1 MTILLRNAR
10 PSASTRRKNFVEK
23 VRAMLKFLGSV
34 MLAVLLAGC
43 AGSSQDSASSSFVS
57 SGAEQ
62 SGSQSASGFAPTVSA
77 EAGKLVPSTL
87 VSASVEQRIPGS
99 AVYNIGPFD
108 VLEITVFKVP
118 DLSKIVQVSEDG
130 RFSYPL
136 VGEVKASGRTAAQI
150 EKDLA
155 KQLGEKYLRNPQVT
169 VFVKEYNSQRVTVDG
184 AVKKPGVYPMRGNM
198 SLIQAIAM
206 SEGLDSLSEGTV
218 IIFRQIDGRQ
228 AAARFN
234 LNDVRQGK
242 IDNPQLAAGDIVMVP
257 TSEAKENLQNVL
269 KVLPI
274 VSAFAWL

>member
-1 MTILLRNAR
+1 
-10 PSASTRRKNFVEK
+10 
-23 VRAMLKFLGSV
+23 